1 MSLQY
6 KSVKFKYLHSL
17 QQVEGSRS
25 IAQVVSIQEQLR
37 RLLLLLSALL
47 LLLLLLLLPTNPL
60 SLAIHVLAQLIQIQ
74 VYQV

>member
-47 LLLLLLLLPTNPL
+47 LLLLLPTNPL
-60 SLAIHVLAQLIQIQ
+60 SLAIHVLAQLIQVQ

>member
-6 KSVKFKYLHSL
+6 KSFKFKYLHFF

-37 RLLLLLSALL
+37 RLLLLLLLLLLLSALL
-47 LLLLLLLLPTNPL
+47 LLPTTPL
-60 SLAIHVLAQLIQIQ
+60 SLAIHVLAQLIQVQ